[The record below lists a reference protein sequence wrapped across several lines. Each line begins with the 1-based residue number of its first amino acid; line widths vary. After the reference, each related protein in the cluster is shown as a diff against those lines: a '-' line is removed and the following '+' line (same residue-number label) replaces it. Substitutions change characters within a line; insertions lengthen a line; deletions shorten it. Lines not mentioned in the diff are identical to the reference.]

1 MNRLNKESHVVEELN
16 GIRCSVV
23 EKNCPPARR
32 DFLKKLLEANGYE
45 VVIAQVPAPKP
56 PPPKP
61 APKPAEGAAASTVTP
76 SGSTV
81 TPSGIEGPPPPA
93 PVAPDLWN
101 VGVTQI
107 SFHAMLAIYERNLK
121 TPEGKLCTI
130 AYFNQEED
138 MPGWY
143 WK

>member
-23 EKNCPPARR
+23 EKSCPPARR
-32 DFLKKLLEANGYE
+32 DFLKNLLEANGYV

-56 PPPKP
+56 PPKP
-61 APKPAEGAAASTVTP
+61 APKPTDGTEAPAVIPGVAEVA
-76 SGSTV
+76 
-81 TPSGIEGPPPPA
+81 
-93 PVAPDLWN
+93 VAPDLWN
-101 VGVTQI
+101 VGVTDLA
-107 SFHAMLAIYERNLK
+107 FHAMLAVYERSLK

-130 AYFNQEED
+130 SYFNQAPD
-138 MPGWY
+138 MQGWY